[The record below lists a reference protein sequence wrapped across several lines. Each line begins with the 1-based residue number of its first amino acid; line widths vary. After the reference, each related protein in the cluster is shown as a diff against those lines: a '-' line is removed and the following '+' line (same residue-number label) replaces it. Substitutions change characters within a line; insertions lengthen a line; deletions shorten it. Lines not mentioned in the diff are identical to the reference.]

1 MLGIATPSHTHST
14 CNKSRNRKFCN
25 MKKNRGEAKGLVSS
39 VSHYLNVAFIVWQ
52 AMTTAS
58 QCCFLLL
65 FFVFIFS
72 GTVLDL
78 TSVQCPTDSC
88 CEWPSRFT
96 ITMENRFPDLPLPA
110 RSTFSPVVRFYALSL
125 PPLSLV
131 CVCVCVRACVY
142 VRVCVCKCVC
152 VCVRVCVCVSVC
164 VCV

>member
-25 MKKNRGEAKGLVSS
+25 KKENKSEATAKPTGLVSS
-39 VSHYLNVAFIVWQ
+39 VSRYPNVAVIVWQ

-72 GTVLDL
+72 GTVLDP

-88 CEWPSRFT
+88 CESFSRLT
-96 ITMENRFPDLPLPA
+96 ITMENRCPDLPLPA
-110 RSTFSPVVRFYALSL
+110 RFTFSPVVRFYALSL
-125 PPLSLV
+125 PPLSLSRV
-131 CVCVCVRACVY
+131 CMCMRACVCVCTCL
-142 VRVCVCKCVC
+142 CM
-152 VCVRVCVCVSVC
+152 
-164 VCV
+164 